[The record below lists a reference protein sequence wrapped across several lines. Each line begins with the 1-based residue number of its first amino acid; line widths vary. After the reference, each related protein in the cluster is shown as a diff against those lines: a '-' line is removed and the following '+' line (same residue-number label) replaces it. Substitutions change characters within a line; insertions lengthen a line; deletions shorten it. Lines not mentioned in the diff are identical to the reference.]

1 MLCKGVALVPGCL
14 GLAGAPEEPELDSKP
29 FLLRVGSLTSNISR
43 KNQISDPVAD
53 LLDQSLC
60 FSKIPR
66 PFIRALE
73 FEKRCPE

>member
-1 MLCKGVALVPGCL
+1 MFRKLRISLSNATQSR
-14 GLAGAPEEPELDSKP
+14 APEEPELDSKP

-53 LLDQSLC
+53 VLEQNLC